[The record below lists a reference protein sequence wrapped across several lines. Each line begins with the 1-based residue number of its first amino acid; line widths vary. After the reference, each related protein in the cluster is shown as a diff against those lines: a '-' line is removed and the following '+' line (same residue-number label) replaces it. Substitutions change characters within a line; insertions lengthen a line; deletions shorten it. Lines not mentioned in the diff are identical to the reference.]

1 MKKELQKVRNTRIIA
16 GITQILFSL
25 LVLLNKGLC
34 VLAIFIGSLAALSF
48 LLLIRVIKKLL
59 KMIIIDL

>member
-48 LLLIRVIKKLL
+48 FAAYKSHKEIIKN
-59 KMIIIDL
+59 DNN